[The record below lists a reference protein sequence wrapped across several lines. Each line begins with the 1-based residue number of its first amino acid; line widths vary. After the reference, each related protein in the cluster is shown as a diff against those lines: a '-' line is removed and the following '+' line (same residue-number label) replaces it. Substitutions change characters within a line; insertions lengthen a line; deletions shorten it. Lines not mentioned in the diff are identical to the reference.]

1 MASPLRSNST
11 EHNTTENGSPLRY
24 KSRYSERFKSLVTDS
39 PPRDPIRTPE
49 RTTAISYGSPL
60 RKTSEKYSSIEIKN
74 EDRGQWR
81 EAVVKQEE
89 EVKEVAIKE
98 SIQQRNKD
106 QTEEKIEKKRKDSHS
121 NNTLPHYMQGTYA
134 YENRF
139 NSRKEER
146 KQKDILKPR
155 PGGITKRVG
164 MSKIPKYKSTT
175 SINAIE
181 EIKNEM
187 SPDDVYVPMAARIKM
202 FEKGLGNGSNK
213 APVTTTSTKNSR
225 SNESP
230 PKTTPSNHTTS
241 TTTTTATTN
250 TPTVVARSKSTQS
263 STNTSVPNYARE
275 TIATLRRSNSH
286 HKDQSSQESQSK
298 PKKEQRHIEVKPFR
312 FATDARSQHR
322 QAAFNEKLKIWKQ
335 KENEQKKQQLEN
347 EQELTNNKRR

>member
-11 EHNTTENGSPLRY
+11 EHNTAENGSPLRY

-89 EVKEVAIKE
+89 DVKEVAIRE
-98 SIQQRNKD
+98 SCQQRNKD

-155 PGGITKRVG
+155 PGGITVWLSCIAFKHDVHFV
-164 MSKIPKYKSTT
+164 
-175 SINAIE
+175 SIETCWNVQDTQIQ
-181 EIKNEM
+181 
-187 SPDDVYVPMAARIKM
+187 VYDI
-202 FEKGLGNGSNK
+202 
-213 APVTTTSTKNSR
+213 
-225 SNESP
+225 
-230 PKTTPSNHTTS
+230 
-241 TTTTTATTN
+241 
-250 TPTVVARSKSTQS
+250 
-263 STNTSVPNYARE
+263 Y
-275 TIATLRRSNSH
+275 
-286 HKDQSSQESQSK
+286 
-298 PKKEQRHIEVKPFR
+298 
-312 FATDARSQHR
+312 
-322 QAAFNEKLKIWKQ
+322 
-335 KENEQKKQQLEN
+335 
-347 EQELTNNKRR
+347 